1 MKKKLM
7 IAVSCMM
14 LVANVQVVA
23 ASGKDQGI
31 ELFSDD
37 GRAVESV
44 FYTEDGEM
52 IVNYTDFQV
61 TVDEPGVTN
70 HFTAKSIGKMARG
83 SAGCY
88 ANRIA
93 SYTSQKGTDITL

>member
-23 ASGKDQGI
+23 ASGRDQG
-31 ELFSDD
+31 
-37 GRAVESV
+37 VESV

>member
-44 FYTEDGEM
+44 FYT
-52 IVNYTDFQV
+52 V
-61 TVDEPGVTN
+61 
-70 HFTAKSIGKMARG
+70 
-83 SAGCY
+83 
-88 ANRIA
+88 
-93 SYTSQKGTDITL
+93 